1 MSTGS
6 FSAYC
11 ALTFKHAVEF
21 SSFGCAPCFGFSGR
35 CLGQLDLL
43 YRASWSAVKPAL
55 FGPLFDRFVPCRLGR
70 LVTLRSAVVMCPVL
84 TGATRPT
91 LPSSRPEVKPCG
103 SPPLNLLRSA
113 VGPCWT
119 HTPSAVQ
126 ILCRWSAPGPAAFS
140 FGSAPVMGSCTRNSC
155 VRLAQKASPTLHGG
169 SQ

>member
-1 MSTGS
+1 MRSLLWLFRPLLGATRFTLSGLLVGCQTGS
-6 FSAYC
+6 F
-11 ALTFKHAVEF
+11 
-21 SSFGCAPCFGFSGR
+21 R
-35 CLGQLDLL
+35 
-43 YRASWSAVKPAL
+43 
-55 FGPLFDRFVPCRLGR
+55 PLFDRFVPCRLGR